1 MSMIKVYSKPG
12 CTQCVATVAR
22 LKARGFEKD
31 KDFVYLDVTVDEK
44 AESEARSLG
53 IRSMPIVV
61 VGDSDNDKWGG
72 FNPDRI
78 DAIPQRLTA

>member
-1 MSMIKVYSKPG
+1 MIKVYSKPG

-22 LKARGFEKD
+22 LTARGFEKG
-31 KDFVYLDVTVDEK
+31 KDFEYLDITKDET
-44 AESEARSLG
+44 AEVEARTFG

-61 VGDSDNDKWGG
+61 IGSSENDRWGG

-78 DAIPQRLTA
+78 DAIPHRVSA